1 MPKNKYT
8 KEKIKK
14 NIDSKKFLKKIKR
27 KKNLSKKRKMVVEM
41 FF

>member
-27 KKNLSKKRKMVVEM
+27 KKIYQEKLKVVVEI